1 MLILLVSL
9 EGIRGGGRPEC
20 GEQNEVYAMAAEL
33 TGAVHPSVKCAGA
46 FSWL

>member
-1 MLILLVSL
+1 MLLVSL

-20 GEQNEVYAMAAEL
+20 GEQNEAYATVAES
-33 TGAVHPSVKCAGA
+33 TGAVHLSVKCAGA